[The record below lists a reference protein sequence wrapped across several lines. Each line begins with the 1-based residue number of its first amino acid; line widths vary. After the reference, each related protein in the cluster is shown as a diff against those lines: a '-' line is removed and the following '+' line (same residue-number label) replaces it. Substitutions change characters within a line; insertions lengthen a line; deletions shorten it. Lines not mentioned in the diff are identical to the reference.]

1 MPAHAEGLRVVAS
14 FSILGDIAQTIG
26 GSDVSVTTLIAPNS
40 DAHSFSPRPT
50 DARALSQAQLV
61 IVNGMGMEG
70 WMDRLVASSG
80 CKCTI
85 AVASRNVTPLPGG
98 DYHAWQDAANGKR
111 YAANIR
117 DALMT
122 ADPVHAKAYHQ
133 RAAALIARLDKL
145 DSWIKQEIGRIPP
158 TQRIVMTSHDAF
170 AYYGKAY
177 GVTFIAPSGLSHD
190 SEASASTVASMERQ
204 IREQHIRAL
213 FLQNISNNRL
223 IEQLAR
229 DTGARLG
236 GTLYSDAL
244 STSDGQASSY
254 EAMLRHNTLQLR
266 QALQSTP

>member
-1 MPAHAEGLRVVAS
+1 
-14 FSILGDIAQTIG
+14 
-26 GSDVSVTTLIAPNS
+26 
-40 DAHSFSPRPT
+40 
-50 DARALSQAQLV
+50 
-61 IVNGMGMEG
+61 
-70 WMDRLVASSG
+70 
-80 CKCTI
+80 
-85 AVASRNVTPLPGG
+85 
-98 DYHAWQDAANGKR
+98 
-111 YAANIR
+111 
-117 DALMT
+117 MT

-133 RAAALIARLDKL
+133 RAAALITRLDAL
-145 DSWIKQEIGRIPP
+145 DSWIRQEIGRIPP
-158 TQRIVMTSHDAF
+158 AQRIVMTSHDAF

-177 GVTFIAPSGLSHD
+177 GITFIAPAGLSHD
-190 SEASASTVASMERQ
+190 SEASAGAVASMERQ

-266 QALQSTP
+266 QALQSAP